1 MTETQ
6 VDELF
11 KAVYAPYR
19 VMPTQEQAKAM
30 MDYLVRLPYETTK
43 AAIEQAIRNCPFP
56 PTIAE
61 IDKVRRQIGDAN
73 RYQAPSQIRVNI
85 YDVWRQQRI
94 THLSDTAYLQYI
106 ADRAAGNDGIWEAR
120 WQDEFRRGEPP
131 QGGKPKRHA
140 KEQKTSEYVEV
151 STPNALHGKR
161 DKQHGEERHN
171 NAGGGGPGMWDTPF

>member
-1 MTETQ
+1 MTYEQ
-6 VDELF
+6 AEELF
-11 KAVYAPYR
+11 DAIYAPYR
-19 VMPTQEQAKAM
+19 VIPENKHAKPM
-30 MDYLVRLPYETTK
+30 LKYLMRVPYESTRE
-43 AAIEQAIRNCPFP
+43 AIDIAVANCRFP
-56 PTIAE
+56 PTIADIE
-61 IDKVRRQIGDAN
+61 KARRQIGEAK

-161 DKQHGEERHN
+161 DKQHGEERHS
-171 NAGGGGPGMWDTPF
+171 NAGGGGPGIWDTPF